1 MNVHDAISHSN
12 SWHWL
17 CTAAV
22 AAAVASVLVPEYG
35 WRDVLAYRDRT
46 LTAQEK
52 SAKCKL
58 QELKDLCAI
67 DVAPLSAETRRIKD
81 ETSKERAGFAKYG
94 MEELPVGDKA
104 VFAAQSR
111 VGEALNRR
119 KLRVVSSEARVDE
132 VKTEIPMLREQPKK
146 AQSKRM
152 NPMTAEE
159 ILANAERAASK
170 MKDKQL
176 ASMIREDARKKAAAL
191 RSGESTQAAV
201 AAAPTSSARTSST
214 SAMPAQPFQTATLDY
229 KVAGDFR
236 DIFMFFVGETH
247 RKPYYTFKDIS
258 VERGE
263 NDMALS
269 FQLQVNHQ

>member
-1 MNVHDAISHSN
+1 MN
-12 SWHWL
+12 L
-17 CTAAV
+17 
-22 AAAVASVLVPEYG
+22 
-35 WRDVLAYRDRT
+35 
-46 LTAQEK
+46 
-52 SAKCKL
+52 
-58 QELKDLCAI
+58 
-67 DVAPLSAETRRIKD
+67 
-81 ETSKERAGFAKYG
+81 
-94 MEELPVGDKA
+94 
-104 VFAAQSR
+104 
-111 VGEALNRR
+111 
-119 KLRVVSSEARVDE
+119 
-132 VKTEIPMLREQPKK
+132 
-146 AQSKRM
+146 
-152 NPMTAEE
+152 MTAEE

-201 AAAPTSSARTSST
+201 AAAPTSSA
-214 SAMPAQPFQTATLDY
+214 FQTATLDY